1 MDCRRGSILS
11 PGRCIDSDPNSRVRY
26 AMHSNRTHQ
35 QQPTVLPQQVRLPG
49 QLFSTNPLT
58 KPLFRRRST
67 LGPAIPES
75 HLFLGTKNTSQGR
88 NVDIILS
95 FLSDVYSAK
104 SIILFFSVSDTST
117 FLLLLRLQENGQSL
131 S

>member
-11 PGRCIDSDPNSRVRY
+11 PGRCIENDPNSRVRY

-67 LGPAIPES
+67 LVPAITKS
-75 HLFLGTKNTSQGR
+75 HLFFVTKNTNNG
-88 NVDIILS
+88 IIVAIKLS
-95 FLSDVYSAK
+95 LHSD
-104 SIILFFSVSDTST
+104 D
-117 FLLLLRLQENGQSL
+117 
-131 S
+131 